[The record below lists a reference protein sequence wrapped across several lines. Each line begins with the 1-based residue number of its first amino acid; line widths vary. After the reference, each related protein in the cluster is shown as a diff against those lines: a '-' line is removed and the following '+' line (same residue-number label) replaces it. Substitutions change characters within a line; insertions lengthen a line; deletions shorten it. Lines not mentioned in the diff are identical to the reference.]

1 VNQKIKH
8 IIKLADAKCSE
19 THGIFDEIL
28 VQKTVE
34 ECCRIFNIWTDYDNS
49 GEEIPNDDYSD
60 VFQVKKVKQ
69 AFGIEK

>member
-1 VNQKIKH
+1 MNQKIED
-8 IIKLADAKCSE
+8 IIERADAKWCE
-19 THGIFDEIL
+19 TNGEFDEIL

-34 ECCRIFNIWTDYDNS
+34 ECCRIFNIWTYYDNS
-49 GEEIPNDDYSD
+49 GEEIPNDNYSD